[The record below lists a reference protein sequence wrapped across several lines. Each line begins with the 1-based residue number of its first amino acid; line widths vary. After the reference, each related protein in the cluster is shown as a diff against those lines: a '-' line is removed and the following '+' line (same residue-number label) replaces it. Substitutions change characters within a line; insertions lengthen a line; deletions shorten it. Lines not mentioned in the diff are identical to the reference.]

1 MLTQGKCF
9 KKIVLMD
16 DFYFYFLK
24 LTLKQ
29 QQKGTAP
36 TAASGYILECVLQ
49 QTHIPLT
56 TIFSEYKNNKELQ
69 YFFCFLSNEMQF
81 KKY

>member
-24 LTLKQ
+24 LTLK

-69 YFFCFLSNEMQF
+69 YFFLFL
-81 KKY
+81 K